1 MRQQQLSNVPRRR
14 SDGGLS
20 VDLLPRS
27 GRMVS
32 VGGFGISHRSSR
44 VPRHIR
50 PVLTVLLVIATAL
63 VVFDAH
69 LLAVLIAP
77 SWWAPVLVCSSW
89 WIAYAVAKDL
99 TT

>member
-1 MRQQQLSNVPRRR
+1 MRQQQLSTGPRPRFA
-14 SDGGLS
+14 GGLS

-32 VGGFGISHRSSR
+32 VGGFGISRRSSR
-44 VPRHIR
+44 VHDRIR
-50 PVLTVLLVIATAL
+50 RALTVLLVIATAL
-63 VVFDAH
+63 VVVDAH

-77 SWWAPVLVCSSW
+77 SWWAPVLVCGSW
-89 WIAYAVAKDL
+89 WISYAVAKDL